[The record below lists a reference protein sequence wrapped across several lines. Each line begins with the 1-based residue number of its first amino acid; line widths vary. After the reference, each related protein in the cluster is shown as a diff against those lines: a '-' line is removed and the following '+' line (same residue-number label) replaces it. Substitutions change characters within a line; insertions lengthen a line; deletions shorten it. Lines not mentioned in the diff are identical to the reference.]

1 MYALIDISNQMLE
14 DSAFDMEGEI
24 RGEATEQFAVKE
36 GAEIRGTVRAGQ
48 KSCSVQALYCRRPQS
63 RPNKSRASSPAP
75 ANRWK
80 VGKEH
85 AARLFQGGPDL
96 NTNPTGVKGH
106 RTAKNALLRPSDYR
120 GAIVRHVPMAV
131 GWPVERSV

>member
-48 KSCSVQALYCRRPQS
+48 KSCSVYETTGIGARDPLEADGQWRILA
-63 RPNKSRASSPAP
+63 
-75 ANRWK
+75 RWEMSG
-80 VGKEH
+80 VGTP
-85 AARLFQGGPDL
+85 RLWL
-96 NTNPTGVKGH
+96 LV
-106 RTAKNALLRPSDYR
+106 TAFHPSGTFRPSPPNGSFGSNYEIPVAR
-120 GAIVRHVPMAV
+120 GWSA
-131 GWPVERSV
+131 

>member
-48 KSCSVQALYCRRPQS
+48 KSCRLFCAFVCLRQPHGILAPKGYQGHFSLRGSTCKGPRAGLRPANFPLPRRP
-63 RPNKSRASSPAP
+63 ADAF
-75 ANRWK
+75 A
-80 VGKEH
+80 G
-85 AARLFQGGPDL
+85 
-96 NTNPTGVKGH
+96 T
-106 RTAKNALLRPSDYR
+106 
-120 GAIVRHVPMAV
+120 
-131 GWPVERSV
+131 